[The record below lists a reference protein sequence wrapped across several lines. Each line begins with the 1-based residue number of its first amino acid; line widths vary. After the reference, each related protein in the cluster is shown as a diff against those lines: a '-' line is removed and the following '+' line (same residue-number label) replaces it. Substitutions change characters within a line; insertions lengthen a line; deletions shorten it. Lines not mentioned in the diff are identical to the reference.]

1 MKDYEEFIVREK
13 RKYKTA
19 ELSIEFQ
26 GRAIRTKLDYELLQ
40 PKEMIS

>member
-1 MKDYEEFIVREK
+1 MSGWVTSKEMK

-19 ELSIEFQ
+19 EISIEFQ

-40 PKEMIS
+40 PKGMIS